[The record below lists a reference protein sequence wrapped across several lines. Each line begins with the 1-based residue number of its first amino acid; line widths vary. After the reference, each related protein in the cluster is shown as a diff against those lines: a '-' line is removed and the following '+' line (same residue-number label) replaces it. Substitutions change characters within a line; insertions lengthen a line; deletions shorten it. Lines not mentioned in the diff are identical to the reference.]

1 MRILKTTTARG
12 GNLSVRVIP
21 VYSNQLIGQFLPIV
35 DRRKS
40 LLYSA
45 VYNREVMIYQ
55 KIVTLFCQNQ
65 YQIYSS
71 KNHSFVTFSII
82 LRRNYLLKLE
92 NTKDIK
98 KPSLKISTGTSVVFG
113 LVTLS
118 SGKIGYGVLPL
129 KL

>member
-55 KIVTLFCQNQ
+55 KIVTLFCQNL
-65 YQIYSS
+65 YQIYSRIIIVLLLFP
-71 KNHSFVTFSII
+71 SF
-82 LRRNYLLKLE
+82 
-92 NTKDIK
+92 
-98 KPSLKISTGTSVVFG
+98 
-113 LVTLS
+113 
-118 SGKIGYGVLPL
+118 YGETIF
-129 KL
+129 